1 MPLVSQ
7 PTLSGT
13 LRAAVALTV
22 AAGFADAH
30 IFLHVTDVFVANMS
44 GNLVFMGIAAGEGHW
59 RAGARHAAALGAFV
73 LGAAVASW
81 AHDRR
86 RRAGR
91 PLRPDLLLAAEAVL
105 LALVLVW
112 VVAVGDGHDGER
124 AVVYPVIVLGGFA
137 MGMQNTALL
146 RVGTVAV
153 ATTFAS
159 GSVARLG
166 SESVLAAG
174 AADGP
179 SRALHGRAVRVLGAV
194 VVAYVVGAALAA
206 WAGPGE
212 GWLLVPVAILTIT
225 AVAVHR
231 RLREIGDDPWDKEV
245 RPPSADE

>member
-1 MPLVSQ
+1 VPLVSQ

-13 LRAAVALTV
+13 LRAAAALTV

-30 IFLHVTDVFVANMS
+30 IFLNVTDVFVANMS
-44 GNLVFMGIAAGEGHW
+44 GNLVFMGISAGEGQW
-59 RAGARHAAALGAFV
+59 RAGVRHAAALVAFG
-73 LGAAVASW
+73 LGAAMASW
-81 AHDRR
+81 AHDHR

-91 PLRPDLLLAAEAVL
+91 PLRPDLLLGAEALL
-105 LALVLVW
+105 LALVVVW
-112 VVAVGDGHDGER
+112 TVVAGDGHGGER

-137 MGMQNTALL
+137 MGMQNSALL

-166 SESVLAAG
+166 SESALAAG

-179 SRALHGRAVRVLGAV
+179 SRSLHSRAVRVLGAIV
-194 VVAYVVGAALAA
+194 AAYVAGAALAA
-206 WAGPGE
+206 WAGPGG
-212 GWLLVPVAILTIT
+212 GWLVVPVAILSIT

-231 RLREIGDDPWDKEV
+231 RLREIGADPWDKEA
-245 RPPSADE
+245 RPAAGGE